1 MRIVGGGCTTHRRR
15 GLASLLAVVIVAAAC
30 GQAETNAQ
38 ASAPSQSSGARPPA
52 NSGTAED
59 GPLVLEFDLPVEWT
73 QPVGSTDAVTGFR
86 VGYFRSNASTAIRTL
101 DFGRDALVVRDQT
114 ARVTLPRESI
124 PGCVDDCVVR
134 VQTLSG
140 GKVSPWSAPVRLAGP
155 AASQAQSTPQPP
167 EPPRAVRTERPRN
180 ASPGQRRG
188 GLTPGDIERHVALS
202 ESLRKLLP
210 PDASIEAELRR
221 FRRVEQ
227 LAVAVAISRAYDI
240 PFTTLSRTLEGPP
253 RVSPRNALTKLRQDV
268 DARGAIRKL
277 RPEVR
282 RFTDTPDV
290 REPPQ

>member
-1 MRIVGGGCTTHRRR
+1 MRIAGGGFTTHRGR
-15 GLASLLAVVIVAAAC
+15 GFASLLAVVIVAAAC

-38 ASAPSQSSGARPPA
+38 ASASSQSSGARPPA
-52 NSGTAED
+52 NPGTAED
-59 GPLVLEFDLPVEWT
+59 GPLVLEFDLPIEWT
-73 QPVGSTDAVTGFR
+73 QPAGSADAVTGFR
-86 VGYFRSNASTAIRTL
+86 VGYFRSNDSTAIRTL
-101 DFGRDALVVRDQT
+101 DFERDALVVRDQT

-124 PGCVDDCVVR
+124 PGCVDCVVR

-140 GKVSPWSAPVRLAGP
+140 GNSSPWSEPVRLAGP
-155 AASQAQSTPQPP
+155 AAPQAQSTPQPP
-167 EPPRAVRTERPRN
+167 EPPRAVRAERPRN

-188 GLTPGDIERHVALS
+188 GLAPGDIERHVALS

-221 FRRVEQ
+221 FRRVDQ
-227 LAVAVAISRAYDI
+227 LALAVAISRDYDI

-277 RPEVR
+277 RAEVRRLTDTPEVR
-282 RFTDTPDV
+282 Q
-290 REPPQ
+290 PPQ